1 MLTKEEI
8 LKFAY
13 AKYPIDD
20 RMRTAFIEGIMLA
33 LSIDNRFSN

>member
-8 LKFAY
+8 LKLAY
-13 AKYPIDD
+13 AKYSNDD

-33 LSIDNRFSN
+33 LSIGNRF